1 MSYYKHYCPNAQQT
15 IDSDHELYL
24 DCTCRIDSSG
34 QPPKFLVGDRVL
46 VGPNG
51 MEATVIFQRLHYD
64 GDETFWGNVL
74 VEYDDGIR
82 GTSNSWQLKKL
93 TMTELPPYVIPLLH
107 QALGLTEEQA
117 TTYINYNFHRHEL
130 VKFLELLE
138 QHYSTKNTHLKL

>member
-1 MSYYKHYCPNAQQT
+1 MSYYRHYCPQAGTT
-15 IDSDHELYL
+15 IDDEHELFES
-24 DCTCRIDSSG
+24 CQCKIDSNG
-34 QPPKFLVGDRVL
+34 DPPKFFQGDRVL

-93 TMTELPPYVIPLLH
+93 TTTELPPYVIPLLH

-117 TTYINYNFHRHEL
+117 TTYINYNFHRHKL
-130 VKFLELLE
+130 VKFLWLLE
-138 QHYSTKNTHLKL
+138 QYWTAKNTHLKL